1 MNQDMEESLIPANQY
16 RFAFNIRTGD
26 SGLGAKGVVT
36 TIEGNRLVSTTL
48 PAGGNRVIGTVDD
61 DTNNRTVYVIY
72 NTNGDNRILQY
83 DHSAN
88 TITTI
93 YNDSNNTLN
102 LNVNYLITGIDVV
115 VGEQD
120 TYLLFTDN
128 YGEPKNINIDA
139 GIRTFDTV

>member
-1 MNQDMEESLIPANQY
+1 MIEKRSFEGGMNQDMEESLIPANQY

-72 NTNGDNRILQY
+72 NTSG
-83 DHSAN
+83 
-88 TITTI
+88 TTTALTP
-93 YNDSNNTLN
+93 SPPSTTT
-102 LNVNYLITGIDVV
+102 V
-115 VGEQD
+115 
-120 TYLLFTDN
+120 
-128 YGEPKNINIDA
+128 A
-139 GIRTFDTV
+139 IRST